1 MASTEAELGDFSVR
15 PDVVRLVA
23 LAAGIGALAAV
34 VALALLDL
42 IGLVTNAVY
51 FHRLSSH
58 LVSPRTTVLGAVS
71 IVVPIAGGLVVGLM
85 ARFGSE
91 RIRGHGIPEAM
102 ETILVRGSTV
112 EPRLALLKPV
122 SSAVSIGTGGPF
134 GAEGPIIMTGG
145 AVGSVVAQLFHLSAS
160 ERRVLLVA
168 GACAGMTGVF
178 GTPVA
183 ATLFGV
189 ELLLF
194 ELRPRS
200 MAPVGIACV
209 AAEILRNVFAA
220 HGLLGRTP
228 LFPVPPHAPFPAT
241 TVLEAAVVGVA
252 GGALAW
258 VMTQAVYGAED
269 AFRQLRVH
277 WMWWPAIGGLA
288 VGIGGLVEPRVLGVG
303 YDTIAA
309 MLGGHLVLRALL
321 AVLVAK
327 LVVWALAL
335 GSGTS
340 GGILA
345 PILIIGAAMGG
356 SLGSVL
362 PGGSSATWC
371 LLGMAAALAG
381 VTRSPFT
388 AVVFSF
394 ELTHDVG
401 SLLPLLLACT
411 AAHLF
416 SSLTLKR
423 SILTEKV
430 ARRGFH
436 VVREYSVDPLE
447 ALFVRDV
454 MLSTLVT
461 VRPTDTVAELWRA
474 VERADLARRQR
485 LYPVVGPDREL
496 LGAVVWSDLVQVRD
510 EHIGSTTVS
519 QVMRTELV
527 TCRPDET
534 LRMVAEQ
541 MSLEQVGTMPV
552 VDAGVDHRGRGV
564 LVGLVTPFELLAGR
578 GARLREERL
587 RERVLRLSPLPASS
601 RRQGR
606 LRSEAPVP
614 EDAVAGEVETEIES
628 PRLTERPWYED
639 GNA

>member
-1 MASTEAELGDFSVR
+1 MASTEETLGDFSIR
-15 PDVVRLVA
+15 PDVLRLVG
-23 LAAGIGALAAV
+23 LAVGIGLLAAV
-34 VALALLDL
+34 IALALLDL

-58 LVSPRTTVLGAVS
+58 LVSPRTTVLGGVS
-71 IVVPIAGGLVVGLM
+71 VVVPVAGGLVVGLM

-112 EPRLALLKPV
+112 EPRLAVLKPV

-178 GTPVA
+178 GTPLA

-194 ELRPRS
+194 ELKPRS
-200 MAPVGIACV
+200 MVPVGVACA
-209 AAEILRNVFAA
+209 AAEILRDVFAS
-220 HGLLGRTP
+220 HGLIGHTP
-228 LFPVPPHAPFPAT
+228 LFPVPAHAAFPAT
-241 TVLEAAVVGVA
+241 VVLEAVAVGVA

-258 VMTQAVYGAED
+258 LMTQAVYGAED
-269 AFRQLRVH
+269 AFRLLRVH

-288 VGIGGLVEPRVLGVG
+288 VGLGGMVEPRVLGVG
-303 YDTIAA
+303 YDTIGA
-309 MLGGHLVLRALL
+309 MLGGRLALSVLL
-321 AVLVAK
+321 AVLAAK
-327 LVVWALAL
+327 LVVWAIAL

-356 SLGSVL
+356 ALGSVL

-394 ELTHDVG
+394 ELTHDLG
-401 SLLPLLLACT
+401 SLLPLLVACT
-411 AAHLF
+411 MAHLF

-454 MLSTLVT
+454 MLSKVVT
-461 VRPTDTVAELWRA
+461 ADPLHTVADLRAELDRSPTG
-474 VERADLARRQR
+474 RRQR
-485 LYPVVGPDREL
+485 LYPVVDEHRAL
-496 LGAVVWSDLVQVRD
+496 LGAVAWADLLQVPQDTAALTPVTEVMHRRV
-510 EHIGSTTVS
+510 VS
-519 QVMRTELV
+519 
-527 TCRPDET
+527 CRADET
-534 LRMVAEQ
+534 LRMVADR
-541 MSLEQVGTMPV
+541 MSLEQVGVLPV
-552 VDAGVDHRGRGV
+552 VDPGGDHGGPGL
-564 LVGLVTPFELLAGR
+564 LVGIVTQFELLAGR
-578 GARLREERL
+578 GLRLREERV
-587 RERVLRLSPLPASS
+587 RERVLRLSPLPAS
-601 RRQGR
+601 RRPQPTHRRAPAPDDAVGGQVE
-606 LRSEAPVP
+606 SEIEAP
-614 EDAVAGEVETEIES
+614 
-628 PRLTERPWYED
+628 RLHERPWYEE
-639 GNA
+639 G